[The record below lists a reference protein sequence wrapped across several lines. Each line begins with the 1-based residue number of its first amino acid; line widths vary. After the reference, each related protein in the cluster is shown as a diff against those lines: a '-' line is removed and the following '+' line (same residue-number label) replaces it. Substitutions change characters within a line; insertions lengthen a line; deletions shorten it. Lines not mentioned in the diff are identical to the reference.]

1 MVHVSELFS
10 TDELEKAIENGYVR
24 VNPHP
29 DAPLV
34 ILGYTEKAQFDRMW
48 NDVTLNCRGLII
60 DHDGFVVARPWKKF
74 FNFGERPLLF
84 DTDAPVEVTDKK
96 DGSLG
101 ILYRNPVT
109 GDYAIA
115 TRGSFTSEQA
125 IHATKLFNDKYS
137 HIVKPLKDTT
147 FLFEIVYPK
156 NRIVLNYG
164 DMDDLILLGAVDNER
179 GYYWG
184 PNQAAGI
191 MNWTGPVTEV
201 FRYRSLND
209 CFGVHRENAEGL
221 VIRSGNSMVKLKQV
235 DYVELHRIVTNLN
248 ERSVWSQL
256 KDGKSARDICEMIP
270 DEWHDWVVDVAEV
283 LYSKYNE
290 LENEVTQ
297 AYVEVI
303 HDIPAGFSRKEFALA
318 AKKTPYMS
326 YLFALLDCKSISD
339 MLWDAVKPDVNN
351 K

>member
-1 MVHVSELFS
+1 MVHVSEIFS
-10 TDELEKAIENGYVR
+10 TDDLEQAIENGYVR

-29 DAPLV
+29 TAPLA

-74 FNFGERPLLF
+74 FNFGERPLMF

-101 ILYRNPVT
+101 ILYRDPVT
-109 GDYAIA
+109 GDYAIS
-115 TRGSFTSEQA
+115 TRGSFTSDQA
-125 IHATKLFNDKYS
+125 IHATELFNKKYS
-137 HIVKPLKDTT
+137 HIVTPFKETT

-184 PNQAAGI
+184 PRQAAGI
-191 MNWTGPVTEV
+191 MGWPGPVTEV
-201 FRYRSLND
+201 FRYRSLNE

-221 VIRSGNSMVKLKQV
+221 VIRSGSDMVKLKQA

-256 KDGKSARDICEMIP
+256 KDGKAAYQICELIP
-270 DEWHDWVVDVAEV
+270 DEWHEWVVDVAQALWTE
-283 LYSKYNE
+283 YSS
-290 LENEVTQ
+290 LENKVLGTYADLIGEL
-297 AYVEVI
+297 
-303 HDIPAGFSRKEFALA
+303 PGGFTRKQFAMKA
-318 AKKTPYMS
+318 TKTPYAG

-339 MLWDAVKPDVNN
+339 MLWEAVKTEVNN

>member
-1 MVHVSELFS
+1 
-10 TDELEKAIENGYVR
+10 
-24 VNPHP
+24 
-29 DAPLV
+29 
-34 ILGYTEKAQFDRMW
+34 
-48 NDVTLNCRGLII
+48 
-60 DHDGFVVARPWKKF
+60 
-74 FNFGERPLLF
+74 
-84 DTDAPVEVTDKK
+84 
-96 DGSLG
+96 
-101 ILYRNPVT
+101 
-109 GDYAIA
+109 
-115 TRGSFTSEQA
+115 
-125 IHATKLFNDKYS
+125 
-137 HIVKPLKDTT
+137 
-147 FLFEIVYPK
+147 
-156 NRIVLNYG
+156 
-164 DMDDLILLGAVDNER
+164 
-179 GYYWG
+179 
-184 PNQAAGI
+184 
-191 MNWTGPVTEV
+191 
-201 FRYRSLND
+201 
-209 CFGVHRENAEGL
+209 
-221 VIRSGNSMVKLKQV
+221 
-235 DYVELHRIVTNLN
+235 VTNLN